1 MEILASLLSPAGF
14 MPHGHCFLWTPG
26 LLWSYVISDSLIW
39 LSYYSIPIA
48 LWYFVRRRVDL
59 PFNWVFVMFAVFIFA
74 CGTTHLIAIWNIWQP
89 VYWLDA
95 GIKLA
100 TAAASVGTAIVLWP
114 LVPKVLGLP
123 SPRKLEESNRLL
135 QREIVERNVMERRLQ
150 EVNRLLEQHVKDRDA
165 EIDTATARL
174 RDQIAERNE
183 SAQALQKSQQLLRA
197 LADSLSAIIWIK
209 DLDGRYLLVNRSYA
223 ELVALP
229 KEAIIGKTDYD
240 LFDAEQAERFRK
252 VDQQAIGAGAAVQ
265 VEDTLTLEANAFTYL
280 SIKSPLADESG
291 HTYAVCGVSTDIS
304 ERKRSEQ
311 ALAAERAL
319 LRTLIDALP
328 DLVFTKDPEGRF
340 RLCNAAELKHLGLA
354 HEDELIGKT
363 VFDLYSRELAERY
376 HTDDMEALHGAPVL
390 NREEPCVD
398 RDGKPRWHLTIKVPL
413 RDHDNKIRGLVGIS
427 RDITER
433 KRAQEYH
440 QRAQK
445 LEALGTLA
453 GGVAHDFN
461 NLLLAIAGNVQ
472 LATADLP
479 VEHPVQQSLEEI
491 QKAASRATDLVR
503 RILAFTRGQQPQRM
517 PIQLEPVVEEALT
530 LLRATLPAMIRIET
544 SFAQQ
549 LPPVTA
555 DSTEIH
561 QVVVNLLTNAAHAI
575 GERSGLIEVGLDTET
590 VTAEAASMMPDLR
603 PGRYVRLCVSD
614 SGSGMDKETVSRIFD
629 PYFTTKPHGQ
639 GSGLGLSI
647 VHGVVR
653 SHDGAISVYSVPDS
667 GTRFVL
673 YFPAR
678 HSEVVETGATAPA
691 PIPGKGQRVLY
702 IDDEHSLVLL
712 VTRTLTRL
720 DYAVTGITDPFEALK
735 VFRSRPNDFDV
746 VVTDL
751 AMPGMSGFDLVR
763 EMLLIRSD
771 IPVVMTS
778 GYLRPEDQRT
788 AAELGL
794 RALILKP
801 NTSAELGAVLNR
813 IFTAFES

>member
-1 MEILASLLSPAGF
+1 
-14 MPHGHCFLWTPG
+14 
-26 LLWSYVISDSLIW
+26 
-39 LSYYSIPIA
+39 
-48 LWYFVRRRVDL
+48 
-59 PFNWVFVMFAVFIFA
+59 
-74 CGTTHLIAIWNIWQP
+74 
-89 VYWLDA
+89 
-95 GIKLA
+95 
-100 TAAASVGTAIVLWP
+100 
-114 LVPKVLGLP
+114 
-123 SPRKLEESNRLL
+123 
-135 QREIVERNVMERRLQ
+135 
-150 EVNRLLEQHVKDRDA
+150 
-165 EIDTATARL
+165 
-174 RDQIAERNE
+174 
-183 SAQALQKSQQLLRA
+183 
-197 LADSLSAIIWIK
+197 
-209 DLDGRYLLVNRSYA
+209 
-223 ELVALP
+223 
-229 KEAIIGKTDYD
+229 
-240 LFDAEQAERFRK
+240 
-252 VDQQAIGAGAAVQ
+252 
-265 VEDTLTLEANAFTYL
+265 
-280 SIKSPLADESG
+280 
-291 HTYAVCGVSTDIS
+291 VCGVSTDIS

-328 DLVFTKDPEGRF
+328 DLVFTKDPEGCF
-340 RLCNAAELKHLGLA
+340 RLCNAAELKHLGLT
-354 HEDELIGKT
+354 HEDELLGKT
-363 VFDLYSRELAERY
+363 VFDLYPRELAERY
-376 HTDDMEALHGAPVL
+376 HADDMEALHGTAVL
-390 NREEPCVD
+390 NREEPCID
-398 RDGKPRWHLTIKVPL
+398 RDGTPRWHLTIKVPL
-413 RDHDNKIRGLVGIS
+413 RDLDSKIRGLVGIS

-433 KRAQEYH
+433 KRSQEYH

-479 VEHPVQQSLEEI
+479 VEHPVQQSLKEME
-491 QKAASRATDLVR
+491 KAAARATDLVR
-503 RILAFTRGQQPQRM
+503 RILAFTRGQQPERM
-517 PIQLEPVVEEALT
+517 PISLPPVVDEALT

-544 SFAQQ
+544 SFAPH

-575 GERSGLIEVGLDTET
+575 GERSGLIEVRLDTET
-590 VTAEAASMMPDLR
+590 VTAEAASMMPDLH
-603 PGRYVRLCVSD
+603 PGRYVRLAVSD
-614 SGSGMDKETVSRIFD
+614 SGCGMDKETVSRIFD

-653 SHDGAISVYSVPDS
+653 NHDGAISVYSVPGS

-673 YFPAR
+673 YFPVLN
-678 HSEVVETGATAPA
+678 SEVTETAAAAPA
-691 PIPGKGQRVLY
+691 PVHGKGQRILY

-720 DYAVTGITDPFEALK
+720 DYAETGITDPFDALK

-763 EMLLIRSD
+763 EMLQIRSD
-771 IPVVMTS
+771 IPIVMTS
-778 GYLRPEDQRT
+778 GYLRPEDQLT

-801 NTSAELGAVLNR
+801 NTIAELGAALNR
-813 IFTAFES
+813 IFAGFEG